1 MTSTKHPTVTV
12 HHHPE
17 HGLTHVVP
25 TDGGHDYWVRHA
37 DGAIGIRLPDDE
49 GITWGYLVGAGELE
63 IIESQPYDPIVL
75 DAVDREVAAEGLS
88 EFELLEILPERQ
100 AS

>member
-1 MTSTKHPTVTV
+1 MTTTKHPSVTI

-25 TDGGHDYWVRHA
+25 NNGGHDYWVRHA
-37 DGAIGIRLPDDE
+37 DGAFGIRQPDGDA
-49 GITWGYLVGAGELE
+49 ITWGYLVGADELE

-75 DAVDREVAAEGLS
+75 DAADREVAAEGLS
-88 EFELLEILPERQ
+88 ELELLEILPQRH